1 MYVLKSGEL
10 LKAIVYAHELGI
22 NLLNESLKTIDK
34 INYSKNPVI
43 EYRKFLRGE
52 EEKLVNALKKKMESL
67 PISAVKVQ
75 TPELRKIFL
84 EKFDNVEVLSE
95 EEIAKIVSKKIEIA
109 LESGF
114 VKNDAEAYQKI
125 REFSLKLSEE
135 KISEESTRLD
145 LQAMQA
151 IQAID
156 ELDKMINVV
165 GTRVKE
171 WYSIHFPEI
180 LQFYDDPLE
189 LCKFVSEVGDR
200 RRLLEETT
208 AISKFSENRR
218 RAILEASRN
227 SRGGSFRD
235 IDIERLQ
242 SLANLVKETSEV
254 KKKLADYLEKIMGNI
269 APNLTRI
276 LGPTIGARLMA
287 KAGGLEELAKLPSST
302 IQILGAEKAI
312 FRALKTGA
320 KPPKHGIIFQHAL
333 VHGSPK
339 WQRGKIAR
347 ALASKIAIAARIDV
361 YRKELDPSIEKD
373 LMERIKEIRRTSKKE
388 KVKRVGSGKSRQ

>member
-1 MYVLKSGEL
+1 MKT
-10 LKAIVYAHELGI
+10 IVYAHECGI
-22 NLLNESLKTIDK
+22 SLLDESLRVVDK
-34 INYSKNPVI
+34 INYSRDPVR
-43 EYRKFLRGE
+43 EYRQFLRGK
-52 EEKLVNALKKKMESL
+52 EEKLINALRKKMENL
-67 PISAVKVQ
+67 PIRSVKVQ
-75 TPELRKIFL
+75 TAELRKMFL
-84 EKFDNVEVLSE
+84 EKFDNVELLSE
-95 EEIAKIVSKKIEIA
+95 DEIAKMVSKKIEII
-109 LESGF
+109 LDSGF
-114 VKNDAEAYQKI
+114 AKDEGEVYQKI

-135 KISEESTRLD
+135 RISEESTRLD

-156 ELDKMINVV
+156 EVDKMINVV

-189 LCKFVSEVGDR
+189 LCTFVSEVGER
-200 RRLLEETT
+200 RRLLEETPI
-208 AISKFSENRR
+208 ISKFSENRR
-218 RAILEASRN
+218 RAILEAAKN
-227 SRGGSFRD
+227 SRGGNFREV
-235 IDIERLQ
+235 DIERLQ
-242 SLANLVKETSEV
+242 SLANLVKEASEV
-254 KKKLADYLEKIMGNI
+254 KKKLTEFLEKIMENI
-269 APNLTRI
+269 APNLTKI
-276 LGPTIGARLMA
+276 LGPTIGARLMT

-320 KPPKHGIIFQHAL
+320 KPPKHGIIFQHSL
-333 VHGSPK
+333 VHGAPK

-361 YRKELDPSIEKD
+361 YRRELDPNIEKD

-388 KVKRVGSGKSRQ
+388 KVRKIGTSKRRQ

>member
-1 MYVLKSGEL
+1 MKT
-10 LKAIVYAHELGI
+10 IVYAHELGI

-320 KPPKHGIIFQHAL
+320 KPPKHGIIFQHSL

>member
-1 MYVLKSGEL
+1 MKT
-10 LKAIVYAHELGI
+10 IVYAHELGI
-22 NLLNESLKTIDK
+22 NLLDESLKVIDK
-34 INYSKNPVI
+34 INYSRDPVI
-43 EYRKFLRGE
+43 EYRRFLRGE
-52 EEKLVNALKKKMESL
+52 EERLVNALKKKMENL
-67 PISAVKVQ
+67 PIRGVKVQ
-75 TPELRKIFL
+75 TQELIKTFL
-84 EKFDNVEVLSE
+84 KKYSNVEVLSE
-95 EEIAKIVSKKIEIA
+95 EEAAKIVSKKIEII

-114 VKNDAEAYQKI
+114 AKNELEAYQKI

-145 LQAMQA
+145 LQAMQT

-156 ELDKMINVV
+156 ELDKMINVI

-180 LQFYDDPLE
+180 LQFYDDSLD

-200 RRLLEETT
+200 RRLLEETQ
-208 AISKFSENRR
+208 AISKLSENRR
-218 RAILEASRN
+218 RIILDASRN
-227 SRGGSFRD
+227 SRGGNFREV
-235 IDIERLQ
+235 DIERLQ
-242 SLANLVKETSEV
+242 SLANLVKEASEV
-254 KKKLADYLEKIMGNI
+254 KKKLADYLENIMKNI
-269 APNLTRI
+269 APNLTKI
-276 LGPTIGARLMA
+276 LGPTIGARLIA

-320 KPPKHGIIFQHAL
+320 KPPKHGIIFQHSL

-373 LMERIKEIRRTSKKE
+373 LMERIKEIRKTSKKE
-388 KVKRVGSGKSRQ
+388 KVKKVGSTKSRQ

>member
-1 MYVLKSGEL
+1 M
-10 LKAIVYAHELGI
+10 KAIVYAHELGI
-22 NLLNESLKTIDK
+22 TLLNESLKTIDK

-84 EKFDNVEVLSE
+84 EKFNNVEVLSE

-114 VKNDAEAYQKI
+114 VKNDVEAYQKI

-254 KKKLADYLEKIMGNI
+254 KKKMSDYLEKIMGNI

-388 KVKRVGSGKSRQ
+388 KVRRVGSGKNRQ

>member
-1 MYVLKSGEL
+1 M
-10 LKAIVYAHELGI
+10 KAIVYAHELGI
-22 NLLNESLKTIDK
+22 NLLDETLKAIDK
-34 INYSKNPVI
+34 INYSRDPVI

-52 EEKLVNALKKKMESL
+52 EEKLVNALKKKLENL
-67 PISAVKVQ
+67 PVRVVKVQ

-84 EKFDNVEVLSE
+84 EKINNVEILSE
-95 EEIAKIVSKKIEIA
+95 EEVARIVSKKIEII
-109 LESGF
+109 LDSGF
-114 VKNDAEAYQKI
+114 VKSEVEAYQKI
-125 REFSLKLSEE
+125 REFTLKLSGE
-135 KISEESTRLD
+135 KIAEESTRLD

-200 RRLLEETT
+200 RRLFEEMP

-227 SRGGSFRD
+227 SRGGNFREV
-235 IDIERLQ
+235 DIERLQ
-242 SLANLVKETSEV
+242 SLANLVKETSEI
-254 KKKLADYLEKIMGNI
+254 KEKITDYLENIMENI
-269 APNLTRI
+269 APNLTKI

-320 KPPKHGIIFQHAL
+320 KPPKHGIIFQHSL

-347 ALASKIAIAARIDV
+347 ALASKIAIAARVDF

-388 KVKRVGSGKSRQ
+388 KVKKVGSGKNRQ

>member
-320 KPPKHGIIFQHAL
+320 KPPKHGIIFQHSL
-333 VHGSPK
+333 IHGSPK

>member
-1 MYVLKSGEL
+1 M
-10 LKAIVYAHELGI
+10 KAIVYAHELGI
-22 NLLNESLKTIDK
+22 NLLDESLKTIDK
-34 INYSKNPVI
+34 INYSREPVI

-67 PISAVKVQ
+67 PIRAVKVQ
-75 TPELRKIFL
+75 TSELRKIFL
-84 EKFDNVEVLSE
+84 EEFDNVEVLSE
-95 EEIAKIVSKKIEIA
+95 EEIAKIVSKKIEIVV
-109 LESGF
+109 ESGF
-114 VKNDAEAYQKI
+114 VKNDVEAYQKI

-145 LQAMQA
+145 IQAMQA

-254 KKKLADYLEKIMGNI
+254 KKKLADYLEKIMENI
-269 APNLTRI
+269 APNLTKI
-276 LGPTIGARLMA
+276 LGPSIGARLMA

-320 KPPKHGIIFQHAL
+320 KPPKHGIIFQHSL

-373 LMERIKEIRRTSKKE
+373 LMERVKEIRRTSKRE
-388 KVKRVGSGKSRQ
+388 KVKRVGSGKGRQ